1 CRIVVGATHDNAVLL
16 RPGTMVLH
24 QDSDEPMLIETRDI
38 KDGQLT
44 AAGNTI
50 EHFFNERFIGPLGRQ
65 GSASNIIRYLVYNM
79 QNRQD
84 GRYAIP
90 NLRPQDFD
98 SDTSIYHDYENIL
111 APEPGYDA
119 V

>member
-1 CRIVVGATHDNAVLL
+1 MLVYTLDPITLEKNGGVIEEYETLLWNERFFEAGECRIVVGATHDNAVLL

-65 GSASNIIRYLVYNM
+65 
-79 QNRQD
+79 
-84 GRYAIP
+84 
-90 NLRPQDFD
+90 
-98 SDTSIYHDYENIL
+98 
-111 APEPGYDA
+111 
-119 V
+119 